1 MLNSC
6 LYVDPQWDFQEA
18 QIVLMPCVIDNWV
31 FFNWNIKMF
40 TLSSSSFIPDSD
52 GGSHMETVR
61 VITHTIW
68 GEVSRRFKLWS
79 LPNAQCSISR
89 LTIVPEVQTL
99 QGTQS
104 LCWTGNLD
112 HSFPT
117 HNVNTPMLTFF
128 RPLTPI
134 PLFFVSC
141 LIFGICG
148 NVGNQTRVAAA
159 AAEGGSRSAGTR
171 GGEAAQSWL
180 VMCDRA
186 DTDWVSKIMM
196 FVVFTITTEVDG
208 NLK

>member
-1 MLNSC
+1 
-6 LYVDPQWDFQEA
+6 
-18 QIVLMPCVIDNWV
+18 
-31 FFNWNIKMF
+31 
-40 TLSSSSFIPDSD
+40 
-52 GGSHMETVR
+52 
-61 VITHTIW
+61 
-68 GEVSRRFKLWS
+68 
-79 LPNAQCSISR
+79 
-89 LTIVPEVQTL
+89 
-99 QGTQS
+99 
-104 LCWTGNLD
+104 
-112 HSFPT
+112 
-117 HNVNTPMLTFF
+117 MLTFF

-171 GGEAAQSWL
+171 GRETHSCL

-196 FVVFTITTEVDG
+196 FGFAITTEVDG

>member
-1 MLNSC
+1 
-6 LYVDPQWDFQEA
+6 
-18 QIVLMPCVIDNWV
+18 
-31 FFNWNIKMF
+31 
-40 TLSSSSFIPDSD
+40 
-52 GGSHMETVR
+52 
-61 VITHTIW
+61 
-68 GEVSRRFKLWS
+68 
-79 LPNAQCSISR
+79 
-89 LTIVPEVQTL
+89 
-99 QGTQS
+99 
-104 LCWTGNLD
+104 
-112 HSFPT
+112 
-117 HNVNTPMLTFF
+117 MLTFF

-159 AAEGGSRSAGTR
+159 AEGGSRSARRETH
-171 GGEAAQSWL
+171 SCL